1 MIKDAFSIETQNLIL
16 RALTPE
22 LYQYVFTHLNDEE
35 LKTFFGHETEEAF
48 NKEKLMFEQ
57 GLTAYNKSFFIFQLI
72 EKSSLKNIGW
82 CGFHNIATRH
92 NRAEIGY
99 VINNKNNWGKGFM
112 KEALHE
118 ILCYG
123 FDELNLHRIE
133 AITGRENFVSQKLLK
148 DRGFIY
154 EGLLREHYFTNNI
167 YEDSL
172 MFSLMEKELIRN

>member
-1 MIKDAFSIETQNLIL
+1 
-16 RALTPE
+16 
-22 LYQYVFTHLNDEE
+22 
-35 LKTFFGHETEEAF
+35 
-48 NKEKLMFEQ
+48 
-57 GLTAYNKSFFIFQLI
+57 
-72 EKSSLKNIGW
+72 
-82 CGFHNIATRH
+82 
-92 NRAEIGY
+92 
-99 VINNKNNWGKGFM
+99 M